1 VPSDVKT
8 LTRVLLKQNPAER
21 ASFEEFF
28 GSAALARSKFPRQSS
43 TASPAGSSADV
54 AGSNLS
60 SINHSPLRPPR
71 VLEPEGEG
79 SIIPGETEEDEILN
93 EILREYVLVGD
104 GRAVEFNRAVGEL
117 SAVPR
122 RPLHDRRIPSSATP
136 TPTPGEEYPDAPS
149 PHTNLT
155 ANRNGNGNHTSFPPP
170 QHPGAMP
177 PPPLSSSSSSIT
189 SRAASNALNRAL
201 GLASKK
207 LFDAAGRRSS
217 ASRYSHESLPPP
229 PPRANIALGDG
240 DGGEREKDLLEDE
253 LLMGL
258 EQLAQKTFVLTH
270 WADELYEDV
279 KAVQH
284 SAFSSFL
291 RSLLILLS
299 NFLLPPS
306 LFPTSMLFRRSA
318 FTD

>member
-1 VPSDVKT
+1 
-8 LTRVLLKQNPAER
+8 VLLKQNPAER

-28 GSAALARSKFPRQSS
+28 GSVALTRSKFPRQSSS

-60 SINHSPLRPPR
+60 SINYSPLRPPR
-71 VLEPEGEG
+71 ALEPEGEG

-104 GRAVEFNRAVGEL
+104 GRAVEFNRAVGEF

-136 TPTPGEEYPDAPS
+136 TPTPGEEYPNLPS

-155 ANRNGNGNHTSFPPP
+155 ANGNGNHTSFPPL
-170 QHPGAMP
+170 QHPGAMR
-177 PPPLSSSSSSIT
+177 PPPLSSSPSIIA

-201 GLASKK
+201 SLASKK
-207 LFDAAGRRSS
+207 LLDAAGRRSS
-217 ASRYSHESLPPP
+217 ASRNTHESLPPPPPPP

-240 DGGEREKDLLEDE
+240 DGREREKDLLEDE

-284 SAFSSFL
+284 SAFSSFFFAFPPHSPL
-291 RSLLILLS
+291 Q
-299 NFLLPPS
+299 LPSPS
-306 LFPTSMLFRRSA
+306 LTLPYFHA
-318 FTD
+318 FSS